1 MFDLFILLAIKNYAA
16 MNVCIQVFVWPLDI
30 NFGVEFSWVYYRSG
44 ILESYGNIMYNFLT
58 S

>member
-1 MFDLFILLAIKNYAA
+1 
-16 MNVCIQVFVWPLDI
+16 MNICIQVFVWPLDI
-30 NFGVEFSWVYYRSG
+30 DFGVEFSWVYYRSG